1 MAADDVVGSASV
13 EIIPQLDAFERA
25 LREGVEGGLTKSRAE
40 LRKFDTDFK
49 HLSTTV
55 TKLGK
60 QIRKDLALDKPLKQL
75 DQMGKST
82 AKLSKEVRNLSIQVS
97 VELTRNVQRLKTE
110 FTGAANEAERMN
122 RAVQA
127 AVKASK
133 DLKGVNLDFNVT
145 GTLDDVKKLSTEIRT
160 SRTEADKLSKSLD
173 GVATSA
179 TTATSKVT
187 NLRQE
192 LAGAAAEA
200 QALGA
205 ALSDVATGDVDRL
218 AAGLATAAGN
228 AGALRSSLAAVTD
241 EAGRAR
247 AQMDALAASTAAV
260 PRDISVNVSSSG
272 GGTRTGGAAGGAAKG
287 GSNVGAGILA
297 SLVAAQLLRSQTI
310 DQRRSAQTGGGGSGS
325 GSGDVPRGGPV
336 SPTVNPDDL
345 GAIRDLNRE
354 MERASILRRNLAD
367 QAGEIIDVTEV
378 RQEAEAV
385 ADLVDSLADLT
396 RVNFDAAQSSA
407 IKYLNT
413 IVALRNELGE
423 FEHSFEMVRRGM
435 AGFDQQI
442 FDNELDEYAARLTDA
457 RKQASAY
464 VATLEGVRSGLASGG
479 ASDEFLADLDA
490 QIVAAREAE
499 TATMSLEERQT
510 IAAKSAQILAGME
523 ETLRKQYQ
531 GTGTAALS
539 TASGVEVFGV
549 AVDEAATATRRLT
562 GDTGALDFSAVG
574 EGAKSAWR
582 WVKGLFTETDAGP
595 LERDLAAVDQ
605 LVSNVVDATG
615 RIDFGVFD
623 LTGAAAARESLKD
636 ITTELASM
644 EHAERMA
651 VRQAAVLLDNFARMK
666 QAHAPIPL
674 AGAGTSERDDAV
686 AARTAINELNKAM
699 VALDEAHGGIARS
712 SNPSLQAMKRFTD
725 EIVHQEDEL
734 EGHSLNPA
742 LNRTAEALRRVHV
755 EAAGAEGSFGGLTGG
770 MSEADHQLEKFS
782 DRLTEYEYA
791 LADIEGEFALFDDDG
806 LLNALEGTAESTER
820 ATEYWHGLANQ
831 AEFYQNSLTDI
842 RNEYNAMNRGL
853 DQIGLTFDGD
863 EVDDFLDRLG
873 DVESAMSDV
882 PRHARTIADDI
893 ETAFAELSDGVFDD
907 LLYEVDQLERRRQGL
922 KSEAQD
928 LVGGT
933 RADSRGELRVESVP
947 RLAEIS
953 EELATIER
961 RLVGIGGEAGELAE
975 DLDMVHTGQF
985 ETLNMSID
993 DTLERIESLRTGMW
1007 ALGDEFDMM
1016 GEIDQT
1022 DKLGAA
1028 LMQLAR
1034 EHGKAEMSLARFT
1047 AVAEASDGEIIG
1059 LQSRV
1064 SSLWWELNR
1073 LGTTDERELLRGFA
1087 GLEDQMADV
1096 EVLANQLSRSLLAIH
1111 ETNREI
1117 EAGGSG
1123 EGQVE
1128 ALRAAR
1134 REAEQL
1140 LKVMDKLSLDVATKF
1155 GANFLAP
1162 SIGDLRSA
1170 VAIAA
1175 HDQEDVGRAE
1185 AADPEGALRRQNV
1198 LANELAGRYQKQL
1211 DIVEQIDRALN
1222 RSGGGAQ
1229 SPRSISGLQASVP
1242 DVEAHNAGVDLASTP
1257 ESIQRAN
1264 AALSDLDA
1272 LLAENAAQMDALR
1285 RSAEGL
1291 DDELEGHSLTP
1302 AVRRLGDALQGTHV
1316 DMAGFEGSFGAAES
1330 AAGMLDRQL
1339 SGLRAELVG
1348 IGDAAKSGADLDL
1361 LLFQLDELEEKITS
1375 FKGSAQGNRP
1385 LIGDTNKLLADV
1397 YDLGEAIDSVGDT
1410 AVVSFKAAGRAAAQ
1424 LDEAVGPSTDVE
1436 NAVVLLDKLG
1446 LQGSAAGKLL
1456 LHAGENFETTEGRV
1470 QALAVAMARLVGSR
1484 DLLVAAFDRMPS
1496 IGGPE
1501 SLRAY
1506 DTFGREIAGQAGQ
1519 MKRRGV
1525 QFGPQD
1531 DDPFPDHR
1539 GMFASAERFKVPVL
1553 STESTGGHTLLTN
1566 VQNDLFR
1573 AVHDYFEHFLIK
1585 ADFSRWGEEAAFQI
1599 GREQFKTADAR
1610 RAFASE
1616 TRGQNAHLIRTGDFP
1631 EQKAALLPDHLIGE
1645 DRPMAGRGLILP
1657 PKTELE
1663 VLTAAL
1669 REQSNVTAEESRM
1682 IAGLL
1687 DILVQLGQATG
1698 AEAAYMRAAADATT
1712 LATRELGAFE
1722 RQVNA
1727 ADDALVGHSLV
1738 PSLREL
1744 LNLMGD
1750 IPGAADR
1757 DANAF
1762 AMIASEV
1769 ERLDLVTA
1777 EAESELRRLVGI
1789 ANGGLIDGGDLGL
1802 IDVRA
1807 AQNALTVVTSLRKG
1821 IGGLDTIRM
1830 STLERALA
1838 GISDRTN
1845 LIRNAMREAFGAMQ
1859 LGLINADTAI
1869 DMVDQS
1875 MRGMEASFSST
1886 MVQGSKGAADFV
1898 LHLREVQKVAASQLS
1913 SLPETDPY
1921 ADFGGMGVNEV
1932 RDEVKSTMLA
1942 VLDVKEAARTLPDA
1956 FEGEIVD
1963 SLRKGIEASTRS
1975 ALELNLEARQ
1985 LADEWDRIDN
1995 GVMRFNSLATQAL
2008 GSVGGLLKSI
2018 GTASDIAPLASLAE
2032 GYRGQAADIEAAI
2045 HQILAVYDKLTQSEI
2060 KNDLISGMV
2069 AGSARQLTESLYE
2082 LGDAVAQVDYFLEG
2096 GSLNPALG
2104 RCFELLREVRVEANN
2119 STEALAL
2126 FGRQIFETNEDI
2138 DAMIGKLTR
2147 LLHGIDAV
2155 QKVALNLTQ
2164 VGMIPTFS
2172 RKWADDI
2179 IDVVEAVPEL
2189 KAATVDEADALQK
2202 MLRSIRDGKNYFLE
2216 AASAADELKRKTD
2229 GAAKAAADL
2238 ARHDLTGKDVVDIDG
2253 KQFLSD
2259 RRTGQKINPNMDP
2272 SLISNTQDRFMQQFA
2287 DQADAGAALA
2297 EARDQI
2303 SDLEKLFARYKLA
2316 KADHA
2321 AALNA
2326 SATNRYEDVSINTD
2340 ANKTLRESRELTKQL
2355 ERAVGDLA
2363 AQLDTLTADDLE
2375 ATLRDAVKLFSRI
2388 EDFGEDTI
2396 EVGIELMGDR
2406 ALNDIEEMEY
2416 IVGNI
2421 YEMLE
2426 RLQGDELDVLTA
2438 DDMNKLADYVSDA
2451 RQLEQIVRNMEL
2463 SGVVSDSLAQKLF
2476 PGQFEAI
2483 ADEVNRVSE
2492 ELDTLE
2498 ETVRQIPDEYVKVLG
2513 DEMIDAERAANELGA
2528 AIRGMSA
2535 GSADGAD
2542 VQTMTDD
2549 LRKLFVQMQ
2558 ETRKEVLDLEKG
2570 MARFASGYISKGV
2583 MEDFTKQTIDAQKAA
2598 RGAAI
2603 DLKMLAYELLD
2614 VEDNGDEAV
2623 KTLHRLAEEIVT
2635 ADEHLEKHS
2644 LNPNLRKLI
2653 GLLKDVT
2660 VAPITKLAAAF
2671 RSADAASTALAT
2683 MPGGGGKGKGFAPLF
2698 DDFDERAKNFKR
2710 KSGDV
2715 KSQLR
2720 NMVQGAAA
2728 GLGFQQVGK
2737 FLLDTVNEVSA
2748 VAEAGNR
2755 VTVVFGDAAQSVK
2768 EFATGSVQ
2776 AMGQSTKQVLDATG
2790 TFGNLFTGLGVNKEL
2805 AADLSKNMVTLASD
2819 IASFADIPIDD
2830 AFDKFRSGLS
2840 GEFEPLKRIGVG
2852 INEVTLEQEAL
2863 NLGFKKSG
2871 GVLDPTIKALA
2882 TYNLILKRTTN
2893 AQGDFKNTQESL
2905 ANQQRILTAEWQEAK
2920 LEIGQALLPT
2930 ALALTKAIRDNIP
2943 ALKEAAMVV
2952 ADFATVFV
2960 TSLIPV
2966 MNGAIAALGV
2976 LLGMLEK
2983 IGPVGVAGLA
2993 ALAGFAK
3000 ISSILGTTRKEAA
3013 ALAYQMKVLKTGEKI
3028 DPSQFGWVTQ
3038 QRLKLEEISKAK
3050 GEAAIRSRGLA
3061 DAEDKLNKTN
3071 AAAGVAL
3078 DSASTK
3084 NVAALDKQAA
3094 AASRSS
3100 KAAKAASSALGKV
3113 GSALPLVGAAV
3124 IVLAEAWGVYQAKV
3138 NEMKAGAQD
3147 FATAMAKD
3155 NAELVKQGALL
3166 DANNTK
3172 FGAAVKAQAE
3182 AFLTK
3187 DLKEGGEVTKAL
3199 GEVQK
3204 KLDELNTTGVNGTKI
3219 TSALDL
3225 WYGASTYTAG
3235 AMEDLLLVLAQLGKA
3250 DINVRAA
3257 DAGFFTGAS
3266 PVTNI
3271 DEQRELL
3278 RLAKEQGLMDKL
3290 AAEGK
3295 AKLADGRLLEV
3306 NADSQLIN
3314 AAQELNTQYQIAQG
3328 LINSQINLSSSE
3340 RAKKEEII
3348 KAARDAGISQDV
3360 LNQAMI
3366 EGVEASGLYGL
3377 SAEELK
3383 KRLTGV
3389 AGAQLAMQSTL
3400 LKFAEL
3406 ATNYKEKMKGMVG
3419 SLDVSAKAAEKAKAR
3434 QDALVKSYEG
3444 QKTALEASKTAIE
3457 AQKTAA
3463 EAAIDAQIEAV
3474 QKLNEEE
3481 TARVDALKEQEQ
3493 AARDVFSTFVGQID
3507 AFSGVIGEASG
3518 KASERLAKMNDD
3530 AQKAIDDLQK
3540 QLDATSDPT
3549 LIDSLN
3555 KQLDA
3560 AKANL
3565 ESLPKTAEASLQDLN
3580 DVITGNLTSTA
3591 EFVSNINVLLARGA
3605 DDLAKFLLSQ
3615 GKDAAA
3621 ALREAVNLN
3630 DGALSEQER
3639 FIEAAKATNAAQKSE
3654 VEAMVDYLDG
3664 VTVPDLNLIPE
3675 PDKASLSKS
3684 FENQIASIDK
3694 LIAALDKQAAAAG
3707 AVDPLATTG
3716 DYLQALDEQN
3726 AAASQYFG
3734 NLELLRA
3741 NDLDGLLAFY
3751 IEQGAAGAAALQA
3764 LVEAHRAELEA
3775 GQGKNNAE
3783 LTEQDRFASE
3793 IATRFAKLQEDADSF
3808 AIQFAEAGAKA
3819 GEGFRLELLSSL
3831 NADEISELT
3840 SKLAETTKLKT
3851 EEIRRELLKA
3861 AGIDLSG
3868 VDNNEIDMVIN
3879 WTFSGD
3885 MSKVFD
3891 LIKQGP
3897 DLNGVTGMQRAQG
3910 AFRPYMGADGG
3921 FYNKPTNMII
3931 GEAGP
3936 EVLLPLS
3943 NPQRALELSKASGLF
3958 GVLAKATGFGSR
3970 MGADGAMVGAAP
3982 GGIEQTNITIEQL
3995 IVQVSVPPGTTDPA
4009 AFGAAAAQGT
4019 VNRLK
4024 AIAAIRAS

>member
-179 TTATSKVT
+179 TAATSKVT

-247 AQMDALAASTAAV
+247 AQMDALAASAAAV

-310 DQRRSAQTGGGGSGS
+310 DQRRTAQTGGGGSGS
-325 GSGDVPRGGPV
+325 AAGDVPRGGPV
-336 SPTVNPDDL
+336 PPTVNPDDL
-345 GAIRDLNRE
+345 GAIKDLNRE

-464 VATLEGVRSGLASGG
+464 VATLEGVRTGLASGG

-523 ETLRKQYQ
+523 DTLRKQYQ

-549 AVDEAATATRRLT
+549 AVDDAATATRRLT
-562 GDTGALDFSAVG
+562 GDTGTLDFSAVG

-582 WVKGLFTETDAGP
+582 WVKGLFTDTDSGP
-595 LERDLAAVDQ
+595 LERNLAEIDQ
-605 LVSNVVDATG
+605 LVHDVYEATG
-615 RIDFGVFD
+615 LVDFGVFD

-666 QAHAPIPL
+666 QSHAPVPL
-674 AGAGTSERDDAV
+674 AGGGASERDDAV
-686 AARTAINELNKAM
+686 AARVAINELHKAM
-699 VALDEAHGGIARS
+699 VALDEIHGGFARS

-725 EIVHQEDEL
+725 EIVRQEDEL

-742 LNRTAEALRRVHV
+742 LGRTADALRRVHV

-770 MSEADHQLEKFS
+770 MSEADYQLEVLS
-782 DRLTEYEYA
+782 GGLYEYEDA
-791 LADIEGEFALFDDDG
+791 LHDISQEFREFESDG
-806 LLNALEGTAESTER
+806 LVNAIDGTAESAER
-820 ATEYWHGLANQ
+820 AQLYWHGVANQ
-831 AEFYQNSLTDI
+831 AEFYQNALTDI

-853 DQIGLTFDGD
+853 DRIGLEFDGD
-863 EVDDFLDRLG
+863 EVDAFLDRLHS
-873 DVESAMSDV
+873 VESAMSDV
-882 PRHARTIADDI
+882 PRQARDIADDI
-893 ETAFAELSDGVFDD
+893 ETAFAEMSDGVFDE
-907 LLYEVDQLERRRQGL
+907 LLYEVDQLERRRRGL

-933 RADSRGELRVESVP
+933 RADSRGELSVESVP

-975 DLDMVHTGQF
+975 DLDMVHSGGF
-985 ETLNMSID
+985 ETLTMSID
-993 DTLERIESLRTGMW
+993 DTMERIESLRTGMW

-1047 AVAEASDGEIIG
+1047 AVAEASDGEIIQ

-1111 ETNREI
+1111 DANREI

-1123 EGQVE
+1123 EGQAE

-1170 VAIAA
+1170 VSIAA
-1175 HDQEDVGRAE
+1175 HDQQDVGRAE

-1348 IGDAAKSGADLDL
+1348 IGDAAKDGADLDL

-1470 QALAVAMARLVGSR
+1470 QALAIAMARLVGSR

-1531 DDPFPDHR
+1531 NDPFPDHR

-1553 STESTGGHTLLTN
+1553 STESTGGHTLLSN
-1566 VQNDLFR
+1566 IQNDLFR
-1573 AVHDYFEHFLIK
+1573 AVHDYFEHFLIN

-1669 REQSNVTAEESRM
+1669 REQRDVTADESRM

-2528 AIRGMSA
+2528 AIQGMSA

-2583 MEDFTKQTIDAQKAA
+2583 MEDFTNQTIDAQKAA
-2598 RGAAI
+2598 RGAVI

-2614 VEDNGDEAV
+2614 VEDNGTEAAA
-2623 KTLHRLAEEIVT
+2623 TLRRLATEIVG

-2671 RSADAASTALAT
+2671 RSADAASTALVA
-2683 MPGGGGKGKGFAPLF
+2683 PGGGGKGKGFAPMF

-2930 ALALTKAIRDNIP
+2930 ALALTKAIRENIP
-2943 ALKEAAMVV
+2943 ALKEAAKTV
-2952 ADFATVFV
+2952 ANFAAVFV
-2960 TSLIPV
+2960 TTLIPAMTGAV
-2966 MNGAIAALGV
+2966 SVLNLLLNGLEMLGPAGTYAL
-2976 LLGMLEK
+2976 
-2983 IGPVGVAGLA
+2983 VAF
-2993 ALAGFAK
+2993 AGFLK
-3000 ISSILGTTRKEAA
+3000 LNSILGTTRKEAA
-3013 ALAYQMKVLKTGEKI
+3013 ALTYQMKTLKAGEKI
-3028 DPSQFGWVTQ
+3028 DPSNFGWVTQ
-3038 QRLKLEEISKAK
+3038 QRLKLEEYAK
-3050 GEAAIRSRGLA
+3050 TKQQFASTQRAAATAA
-3061 DAEDKLNKTN
+3061 DAENKVN
-3071 AAAGVAL
+3071 AAAGITLSKTATAQVG
-3078 DSASTK
+3078 
-3084 NVAALDKQAA
+3084 ALDKQAA
-3094 AASRSS
+3094 AASRSA
-3100 KAAKAASSALGKV
+3100 KAAKTASSAISGI
-3113 GSALPLVGAAV
+3113 GSALPIVGAAV
-3124 IVLAEAWGVYQAKV
+3124 IFLAEAWGTYQTKV
-3138 NEMKAGAQD
+3138 NAMTAGAQD
-3147 FATAMAKD
+3147 LIPAIIAD
-3155 NAELVKQGALL
+3155 NKALVEQGQIL

-3172 FGAAVKAQAE
+3172 FGDAVKNAAE
-3182 AFLTK
+3182 MALTK
-3187 DLKEGGEVTKAL
+3187 DLKEGGGEITKEL
-3199 GEVQK
+3199 GAVQK
-3204 KLDELNTTGVNGTKI
+3204 RIDELNSTRLEPDKI
-3219 TSALDL
+3219 KSALDL
-3225 WYGASTYTAG
+3225 WWGASNNDAD
-3235 AMEDLLLVLAQLGKA
+3235 AMNNLLLVLSELDKA
-3250 DINVRAA
+3250 KISVESGDASLFGGGPEQVTDIKQK
-3257 DAGFFTGAS
+3257 
-3266 PVTNI
+3266 
-3271 DEQRELL
+3271 EELL
-3278 RLAKEQGLMDKL
+3278 RLVKEQGKETKL
-3290 AAEGK
+3290 LEQGEVR
-3295 AKLADGRLLEV
+3295 LNDGRLVTLDRNSKV
-3306 NADSQLIN
+3306 IDK
-3314 AAQELNTQYQIAQG
+3314 AQELNTQYQIAQG
-3328 LINSQINLSSSE
+3328 LINDQIRLNGDE
-3340 RAKKEEII
+3340 KAKKEELLRV
-3348 KAARDAGISQDV
+3348 AREAGIGQDA
-3360 LNQAMI
+3360 LNEAMR
-3366 EGVEASGLYGL
+3366 GGADANSLYGL
-3377 SAEELK
+3377 TAEELK

-3389 AGAQLAMQSTL
+3389 AGAQLL
-3400 LKFAEL
+3400 LQGQLTKFAEL
-3406 ATNYKEKMKGMVG
+3406 ATNYKEKLKGVAG
-3419 SLDVSAKAAEKAKAR
+3419 ALDVSGKAAERAKAR
-3434 QDALVKSYEG
+3434 QDALGKSYDA
-3444 QKTALEASKTAIE
+3444 QKTALEAQKTALGE
-3457 AQKTAA
+3457 AKTAA
-3463 EAAIDAQIEAV
+3463 EAAIDAQIAAV

-3493 AARDVFSTFVGQID
+3493 AAREVFSTFVGQID
-3507 AFSGVIGEASG
+3507 AFSGVISEASG
-3518 KASERLAKMNDD
+3518 KAGERLTKLNDD

-3540 QLDATSDPT
+3540 QLDTTADPT

-3565 ESLPKTAEASLQDLN
+3565 EGLPDTAEASLQDLN
-3580 DVITGNLTSTA
+3580 DVITSNLTSTA

-3639 FIEAAKATNAAQKSE
+3639 FIESAKATNAAQKSE

-3684 FENQIASIDK
+3684 FENQIAGIDR
-3694 LIAALDKQAAAAG
+3694 LIAALEAQSAAAQAAAGTTTPDDYLASLDEQNQATAQYLSNLKLLRRNNLDNLLNFYVQQGSAGAEALNALVTQNQAELNAGTAKTEGQLGEQDRLAGELINKYDTLIKDAENFAVQFAAAG
-3707 AVDPLATTG
+3707 AHAGEAFKLDLIESLGVDEINELISKLVESTKLTT
-3716 DYLQALDEQN
+3716 DEVRREILQASGLD
-3726 AAASQYFG
+3726 
-3734 NLELLRA
+3734 
-3741 NDLDGLLAFY
+3741 
-3751 IEQGAAGAAALQA
+3751 
-3764 LVEAHRAELEA
+3764 
-3775 GQGKNNAE
+3775 
-3783 LTEQDRFASE
+3783 LT
-3793 IATRFAKLQEDADSF
+3793 
-3808 AIQFAEAGAKA
+3808 
-3819 GEGFRLELLSSL
+3819 
-3831 NADEISELT
+3831 
-3840 SKLAETTKLKT
+3840 
-3851 EEIRRELLKA
+3851 
-3861 AGIDLSG
+3861 G
-3868 VDNNEIDMVIN
+3868 VDSKEIDMVIN
-3879 WTFSGD
+3879 WTFGGD

-3891 LIKQGP
+3891 DIKRRGLEATQG
-3897 DLNGVTGMQRAQG
+3897 L
-3910 AFRPYMGADGG
+3910 FRPYMGADGG

-4009 AFGAAAAQGT
+4009 AFGTAAAQGT